1 MVSLIRL
8 RQREPDLPRPFRA
21 IGYPYMPA
29 WTLFSASIALCSLV
43 YYNRLVSLLFVLLLA
58 IGYLLYRLRCRLVL
72 GIEPQATVGEVR

>member
-1 MVSLIRL
+1 L

-29 WTLFSASIALCSLV
+29 WTLFCASIALASLV

-58 IGYLLYRLRCRLVL
+58 IGYILYRLRCRIMH
-72 GIEPQATVGEVR
+72 GAEPQAIVSEVR